1 VLNTPTGR
9 QVVKAQRFVAAMS
22 LALVLLVSAPM
33 ARAGGVDEPS
43 GSPQSFIAS
52 LGECLSQAMVLGL
65 DIVSSAL

>member
-1 VLNTPTGR
+1 MKV
-9 QVVKAQRFVAAMS
+9 QRFVAAVS
-22 LALVLLVSAPM
+22 LALALMVSAPT

-52 LGECLSQAMVLGL
+52 LGECLSQAVVLGL